1 MPDDSVE
8 IKIDNEEVNKR
19 LLELAER
26 TENLRPLMKNI
37 AGILASSTEDNFRE
51 EGRPDKWVDL
61 AESTKKQRKKTGH
74 WPGQILQVS
83 GQLAS
88 SISTYYDNDSA
99 VIGSNIDYAAIHQ
112 LGGQAGKN
120 QSVTIPARPCLKLTD
135 DDYDEILHEIE
146 HYIKD

>member
-37 AGILASSTEDNFRE
+37 AGIFAYSTEENFAN
-51 EGRPDKWVDL
+51 EGRSDKWIDL
-61 AESTKKQRKKTGH
+61 AEAIKKQRKKKGH

-88 SISTYYDNDSA
+88 SIST
-99 VIGSNIDYAAIHQ
+99 Q
-112 LGGQAGKN
+112 
-120 QSVTIPARPCLKLTD
+120 
-135 DDYDEILHEIE
+135 IL
-146 HYIKD
+146 Y